1 MTPAPP
7 RSLPVGAVY
16 RLDERTND
24 AGLRFATGVKRTDGR
39 PLTRNLLTDKTGR

>member
-16 RLDERTND
+16 RFDKRKND
-24 AGLRFATGVKRTDGR
+24 DGLRFATGVKRTDGR
-39 PLTRNLLTDKTGR
+39 QLTRKVLTDKTGR